1 MGAGRMG
8 GRVSLRTLCLGIGG
22 ASLLF
27 AGFARADMPPSAP
40 DLSKAASAKVDALIA
55 QTKQKG
61 DLPRLIIP
69 TEAAVLNAFWDTRT
83 MLGAPPYKG
92 KDLGALSD
100 MLEKRNGLMSTYIG
114 FTPNGVQEADADR
127 NLSVFQ
133 DEIYRS
139 MGFLLRNAGAV
150 MTSLADLVGKK
161 KPADLNEKGR
171 GGVMQVKSGCMQLVN
186 SAIQTL
192 PHPGLKPEN
201 QALVVNA
208 LADNASVF
216 ATYTSPTDR
225 ATLAETARGM
235 LSYLQ
240 PDMKARLQTFIDAMG
255 TKSCESLCAFE

>member
-1 MGAGRMG
+1 M
-8 GRVSLRTLCLGIGG
+8 SLRVMSLVLVG
-22 ASLLF
+22 ASCLV
-27 AGFARADMPPSAP
+27 ATPARAEMPPSGP
-40 DLSKAASAKVDALIA
+40 ELSKAASAQVDALVS
-55 QTKQKG
+55 QTRQKG
-61 DLPRLIIP
+61 DLPRLVIP
-69 TEAAVLNAFWDTRT
+69 AEASVLNTFWDTQA

-114 FTPNGVQEADADR
+114 FLPNGVKEADADR

-150 MTSLADLVGKK
+150 MVSLADLVGKK

-171 GGVMQVKSGCMQLVN
+171 GGVMQVKAGCMQLVN

-208 LADNASVF
+208 LADNAAVF
-216 ATYTSPTDR
+216 ATYTSLADR

-235 LSYLQ
+235 LPSLQ
-240 PDMKARLQTFIDAMG
+240 PAMKTRLQAFIDAMG
-255 TKSCESLCAFE
+255 AKSCESLCAFE

>member
-1 MGAGRMG
+1 MG
-8 GRVSLRTLCLGIGG
+8 GKFSAFGSVCWALGAALCLGPP
-22 ASLLF
+22 AQ
-27 AGFARADMPPSAP
+27 AEMPATAP
-40 DLSKAASAKVDALIA
+40 ELSKAASAQVDALIG

-61 DLPRLIIP
+61 DLPRLVIP
-69 TEAAVLNAFWDTRT
+69 GEAAVLNAFWDTRT
-83 MLGAPPYKG
+83 MLGGPPYKG

-100 MLEKRNGLMSTYIG
+100 MLEKRNGLMSAYIG
-114 FTPNGVQEADADR
+114 FTPNGVSEADADR

-171 GGVMQVKSGCMQLVN
+171 GGVLQVKSGCMQLVN

-192 PHPGLKPEN
+192 PHPGLRPEN

-208 LADNASVF
+208 LADNATVF
-216 ATYTSPTDR
+216 ASYTSPTNR

-235 LSYLQ
+235 LPALQ

-255 TKSCESLCAFE
+255 TKTCDSLCAFE